1 MNLFI
6 LSDNPAEIA
15 LWMMDKHIVK
25 IILEAV
31 QMLSSAYQ
39 IIMDDE
45 NSIEGIYK
53 ITHKNHPV
61 SIWVRESRENFL
73 WVLELCDAMHIEWRH
88 RYNHPE
94 TKFHK
99 SYLLAMR
106 IREQCPSAEQFRTVG
121 MTPFVLA
128 MPDIYKTDCPF
139 ESYRNYYQS
148 PEKQR
153 IASWKNRTHPK
164 WFKHIGV

>member
-6 LSDNPAEIA
+6 LSKDPKQIA
-15 LWMMDKHIVK
+15 LWMTDKHIIK

-31 QMLSSAYQ
+31 QMLSCAYQ
-39 IIMDDE
+39 LICPDE
-45 NSIEGIYK
+45 NHDGLYK
-53 ITHKNHPV
+53 ISHKNHPV

-73 WVLELCDAMHIEWRH
+73 WTLELLDAMHTEWRH
-88 RYNHPE
+88 RFNHPE

-99 SYLLAMR
+99 SYILAMHLKSR
-106 IREQCPSAEQFRTVG
+106 CPESSLFQKSG
-121 MTPFVLA
+121 LTPFALA
-128 MPDIYKTDCPF
+128 MPDEYKMVCPF

-153 IASWKNRTHPK
+153 IASWKNRELPEWYTLQLPM
-164 WFKHIGV
+164 